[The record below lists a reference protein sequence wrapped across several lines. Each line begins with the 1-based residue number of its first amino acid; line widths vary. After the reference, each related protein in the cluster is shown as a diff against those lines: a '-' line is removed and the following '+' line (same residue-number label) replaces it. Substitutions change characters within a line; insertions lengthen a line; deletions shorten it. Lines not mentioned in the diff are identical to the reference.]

1 MTTKEQLIDERR
13 KRYKNVTE
21 TMFRTMSVHEDSLWM
36 DFKRE
41 LENYS
46 VEKYEPA
53 QRGARLTA
61 AIKNFKTRRMI
72 DFVVHVVLYEH
83 VDEFDMTPL
92 TIRKLSKGLFNGRSG
107 AQQTLVE
114 YFGCEGRTRK
124 ASKRT
129 HELVDELSERY
140 RNDAKRL
147 MAKTESD
154 IEAAKRKYRSL
165 I

>member
-1 MTTKEQLIDERR
+1 RR
-13 KRYKNVTE
+13 NRYQKVTDL
-21 TMFRTMSVHEDSLWM
+21 MFRSMSVHEDSLWH
-36 DFKRE
+36 DFKHE
-41 LENYS
+41 LDNYS
-46 VEKYEPA
+46 AETYEPA

-72 DFVVHVVLYEH
+72 DFVVHVVLCEH
-83 VDEFDMTPL
+83 VDDFDMTPL

-107 AQQTLVE
+107 SQKILVE
-114 YFGCEGRTRK
+114 LFGCDGRTRK